1 VNRLPR
7 SFLVRAA
14 GWSDVA
20 AMPALEQ
27 SAGELFRVVPDL
39 AYLADG
45 ENRSEQLYR
54 DLVAGGWCRVAED
67 DAGELCGFLCAERH
81 EADLHICELGVRL
94 DRQRLGI
101 GRRLMDATI
110 KAARHR
116 GIASVTL
123 TTFADV
129 AWNAPFYE
137 RLGFRRLAEPALGS
151 RLRAVLRREAESGLP
166 IERRCAMRLALVSND
181 DEVSHATA

>member
-1 VNRLPR
+1 MTRLAR

-14 GWSDVA
+14 RWSDVA
-20 AMPALEQ
+20 AMPVLEQ
-27 SAGELFRVVPDL
+27 SAGELFRLIPEL
-39 AYLADG
+39 AHLADD
-45 ENRSEQLYR
+45 ENRSEWLYGS
-54 DLVAGGWCRVAED
+54 LVAGGWCRVAED

-81 EADLHICELGVRL
+81 EADLHICELAVRL

-101 GRRLMDATI
+101 GRRLMGVTI
-110 KAARHR
+110 QAARHR

-137 RLGFRRLAEPALGS
+137 RLGFRRLAERALGP
-151 RLRAVLRREAESGLP
+151 RLRAVLHHEAESGLP
-166 IERRCAMRLALVSND
+166 IDLRCAMRLALVSND

>member
-1 VNRLPR
+1 MSRLAR

-14 GWSDVA
+14 RWSDVA

-39 AYLADG
+39 AHLADG
-45 ENRSEQLYR
+45 ENRSEQLYG
-54 DLVAGGWCRVAED
+54 DLVAGGWCRVAEN

-81 EADLHICELGVRL
+81 EADLHICELAVGL
-94 DRQRLGI
+94 DHQRLGI
-101 GRRLMDATI
+101 GRRLIGVTI
-110 KAARHR
+110 QAARHR

-123 TTFADV
+123 TTFADI

-137 RLGFRRLAEPALGS
+137 RLGFRRLADRALGP

-181 DEVSHATA
+181 DVASDATG